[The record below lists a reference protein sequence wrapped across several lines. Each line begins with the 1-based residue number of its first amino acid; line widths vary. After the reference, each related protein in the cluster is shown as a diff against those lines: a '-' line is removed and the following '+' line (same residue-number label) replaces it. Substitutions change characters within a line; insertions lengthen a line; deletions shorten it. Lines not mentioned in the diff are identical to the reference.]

1 MSDQWNL
8 SEVEQLQA
16 KHSNRLEADDL
27 PSPSTV
33 VFAVSLFT
41 LGGAMV
47 VWAFLPVGLAA
58 NIGYFIL
65 IQVAFAAL
73 GAHLL
78 SATLPQ
84 EIEQAMQA
92 NCVRLDGSTSK
103 RRRSREERSRSKLR
117 LALQPALLQSLIVAN
132 GVFFALLMVKA
143 FFVGIERLNQVV
155 NWLKLPWEVLFLG
168 AAVLVGFSWLF
179 AAYREALKQF
189 VIRLKERNAE
199 YEMRDLA
206 RLHDEFDEP
215 QTTAKTH

>member
-1 MSDQWNL
+1 MNAEQNS
-8 SEVEQLQA
+8 SEVGQLED
-16 KHSNRLEADDL
+16 KHSNRLETDDL
-27 PSPSTV
+27 PSPSSV

-41 LGGAMV
+41 LGGALV
-47 VWAFLPVGLAA
+47 IWAFLPAGLAA
-58 NIGYFIL
+58 NVGYFIL

-78 SATLPQ
+78 AATLPQ

-132 GVFFALLMVKA
+132 AVFFALLMVKA
-143 FFVGIERLNQVV
+143 FFVGIERLNLVMA
-155 NWLKLPWEVLFLG
+155 WLKLPWEVLFLG

-189 VIRLKERNAE
+189 VFRLKERNAE

-215 QTTAKTH
+215 QTTGRIQ